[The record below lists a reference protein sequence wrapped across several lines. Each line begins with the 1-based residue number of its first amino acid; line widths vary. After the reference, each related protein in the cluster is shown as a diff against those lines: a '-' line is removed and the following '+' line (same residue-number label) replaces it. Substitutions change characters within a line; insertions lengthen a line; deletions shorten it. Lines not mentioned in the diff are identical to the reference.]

1 MPDIPI
7 QNETEYTLTASILEQ
22 IRRDAL
28 EYFGDSVR
36 AIRVQY
42 GIDRHAFNART
53 GEMRYAF
60 SPGDFG
66 LVDMKVALPELQP
79 GRHDIPSIDDEE
91 EEVDEVAFEEVDVG
105 GADEAEPAFESLEEE
120 ELDDVEDEEEA
131 SFQDLEDE
139 YEEMDDEDKD
149 YLYDED
155 EYE

>member
-60 SPGDFG
+60 SPG
-66 LVDMKVALPELQP
+66 E
-79 GRHDIPSIDDEE
+79 H
-91 EEVDEVAFEEVDVG
+91 
-105 GADEAEPAFESLEEE
+105 
-120 ELDDVEDEEEA
+120 
-131 SFQDLEDE
+131 
-139 YEEMDDEDKD
+139 
-149 YLYDED
+149 
-155 EYE
+155 